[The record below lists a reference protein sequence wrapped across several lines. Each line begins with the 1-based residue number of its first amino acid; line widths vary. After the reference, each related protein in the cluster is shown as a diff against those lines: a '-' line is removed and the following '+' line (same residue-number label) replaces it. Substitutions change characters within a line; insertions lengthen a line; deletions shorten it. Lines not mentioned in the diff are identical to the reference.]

1 MRHVI
6 KREDVD
12 GRVVVVALATTIITL
27 TVAAR
32 IFTVCRRSKKDA
44 KRCCENVPTGY
55 EGFDWEE
62 SEDEKN

>member
-44 KRCCENVPTGY
+44 KRCCENVPTDY
-55 EGFDWEE
+55 EDFDWEE

>member
-32 IFTVCRRSKKDA
+32 IFTMCRRSKKDA

-55 EGFDWEE
+55 EDFDWEE

>member
-32 IFTVCRRSKKDA
+32 IFTVCRRSKKDV

-55 EGFDWEE
+55 EDFDWEE